1 MIMIRIMATR
11 TYYTP
16 SDTLVEAVRGFEG
29 LRLKAYKDS
38 AGKLTIGY
46 GHARNVKEG
55 MRITK
60 EQADGF
66 LAQDMATAAM
76 YVNRQQV
83 CRTQGQF
90 DALVDFAFNLG
101 TGSLS
106 HSTLMYYVRTGRSTA
121 DIQAQFRRWVYAG
134 KKKLPGLVKRREW
147 EARRWAE

>member
-1 MIMIRIMATR
+1 MATR
-11 TYYTP
+11 TYYEP
-16 SDTLVEAVRGFEG
+16 SDELVKAVKDFEG
-29 LRLKAYKDS
+29 CRLKAYQDPK
-38 AGKLTIGY
+38 GIWTIGV
-46 GHARNVKEG
+46 GHVKG
-55 MRITK
+55 VKAGQRIT
-60 EQADGF
+60 EAEAESLLRQD
-66 LAQDMATAAM
+66 LAAASM

-101 TGSLS
+101 TGSLAR
-106 HSTLMYYVRTGRSTA
+106 STLMYYIRTGKPTA

>member
-1 MIMIRIMATR
+1 MATR
-11 TYYTP
+11 TYFTP
-16 SDTLVEAVRGFEG
+16 SDTLVEAVKGFEG
-29 LRLKAYKDS
+29 LRLVAYRDS
-38 AGKLTIGY
+38 KGVLTIGY
-46 GHARNVKEG
+46 GHTGGVRQG
-55 MRITK
+55 QRIA
-60 EQADGF
+60 EAEAEHF
-66 LAQDMATAAM
+66 LRQDLAAASM

-101 TGSLS
+101 TGSLAR
-106 HSTLMYYVRTGRSTA
+106 STLMYYIRTGKPTA